1 MASNLSYGPKA
12 VTENL
17 VLCLDANNVK
27 SHSGGT
33 AWYDLSS
40 RANNATLTNGPVFNS
55 SDSTTGGAYFDFD
68 GTNDYATISSPSF
81 AANGF
86 IGGMTCEAWLK
97 FDTASLSG
105 SDTGFITR
113 YQASV
118 QSQFLF
124 GYREAGGQNGLTFY
138 MIADDNSVP
147 GAPFDTDWPPAT
159 DVWYHVVGVYRP
171 SGNVSIYVNGGRV
184 FSTTGVSI
192 SQLNDDSTLA
202 VMIGNYVSGTYF
214 NGKMAIL
221 KMYSKSLSV
230 AEIKQNYNA
239 HRARFKL

>member
-1 MASNLSYGPKA
+1 
-12 VTENL
+12 
-17 VLCLDANNVK
+17 
-27 SHSGGT
+27 
-33 AWYDLSS
+33 
-40 RANNATLTNGPVFNS
+40 
-55 SDSTTGGAYFDFD
+55 
-68 GTNDYATISSPSF
+68 
-81 AANGF
+81 
-86 IGGMTCEAWLK
+86 
-97 FDTASLSG
+97 
-105 SDTGFITR
+105 
-113 YQASV
+113 
-118 QSQFLF
+118 
-124 GYREAGGQNGLTFY
+124 

-147 GAPFDTDWPPAT
+147 GAPFDTDCTPAT

-171 SGNVSIYVNGGRV
+171 SGNVSIYVNGVRV